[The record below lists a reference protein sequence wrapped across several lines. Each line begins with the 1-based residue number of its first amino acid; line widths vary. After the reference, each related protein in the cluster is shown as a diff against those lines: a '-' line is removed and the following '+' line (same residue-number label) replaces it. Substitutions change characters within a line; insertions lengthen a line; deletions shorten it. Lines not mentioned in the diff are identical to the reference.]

1 MRIPGLLGLTPILL
15 ATAGWHLLSAQT
27 VTLTPAALSFSSL
40 TGGAADTRQ
49 LTVGS
54 STSVPFA
61 IFSNKSWLKVPSP
74 PAGGFMTPATLTITA
89 DPTGMAAGSYSGA
102 LTIATGTSNA
112 TVNVTFVI
120 SPIGV
125 SPTSLS
131 FGPYTVGTV
140 PAAQQNITLSG
151 SGNYSTSQSSCSW
164 LSVSPSFGSA
174 PGTVIATLNGS
185 IVSGLAANT
194 YHCSITITPG
204 STNTPITVTASLT
217 ILPTPQV
224 TVNPT
229 TMTFNVQSGGTN
241 NVATQTLNIATA
253 PSQQLSYFLT
263 TNASDNWIT
272 FNPTTGATDATTG
285 AATVTVGYAT
295 AGLTPGNTYTGT
307 LTLSTPGGTP
317 TQTLIPVKLN
327 YSVNPFL
334 NVSPSSLNFTA
345 QFGVGNPSDQ
355 TITVSSTDGSQ
366 TATYAISKSGSAD
379 WLVIPNSGNTAAP
392 FTVSVQS
399 TALPPGMYTATI
411 TVTPS
416 AAGSTPLQI
425 PVVLTV
431 TNEASITTNVSAMSF
446 PYQIGQSQPPA
457 AQNLAI
463 SSSTGAAL
471 NYTATPSTTD
481 CGTGWLLLNSSAGA
495 VTGTTGSASPIA
507 VSVATNNLAAGTC
520 HASITITGKNAATGV
535 AVSNVVIPVT
545 VVVSTNPLLVAT
557 PAAISFATATGSSP
571 AQQTIALSST
581 SATDA
586 LTCTITDVT
595 ASAGGTT
602 WLFAGLTS
610 GGSCNNVLALSV
622 FANSLTPGTYNGTVT
637 VTAKIAGG
645 ANTANSPFT
654 IPVTLKVTSG
664 TLTLSPA
671 SLSFQYILGGASP
684 ADQTVTFGGSQS
696 LSYNAVVTD
705 PATTPW
711 LSVTPASGTTSAN
724 PTLTVK
730 VDGSKL
736 TVAQTYSGSITVTSP
751 NAANSPATIKVTV
764 AVSAG
769 TISAP
774 TTTLI
779 FDQVAGGSAPAA
791 QTIAVTGT
799 PGPLN
804 FTVATSQNTPWL
816 SVTPATG
823 TTPGS
828 IKVTASAG
836 SMAVGK
842 YTGNVIITSAGATG
856 SPITVPIVLNVVT
869 SQTLSADPASL
880 KFNFTVGQSA
890 PAAQTVAVTAAGGA
904 VPITVQVPGSAA
916 WLKVTPTSG
925 NTPATL
931 TVTATPGALTAGTYN
946 TTISVTSPNSLTT
959 LSIPVAFTI
968 VQVPQPVVSAIGN
981 AASYA
986 TGSISPG
993 ENIVIFGTG
1002 VGPATLT
1009 SGTVASDAW
1018 STTAGNTRVLFD
1030 GVPAPVIYASAAQT
1044 SVMVPYGVAGRT
1056 STSIV
1061 VEYSG
1066 VPSTALN
1073 YNVVAAAPGIYTLN
1087 QSGTGPG
1094 AVLNQDGVTV
1104 NSPNAPAPR
1113 GNVIAVYMTGEGQTT
1128 PAGSDGSII
1137 PAIASALKHPL
1148 LPVTATVNGISAKV
1162 LYYGSAPGLISGVMQ
1177 VNLEIPAT
1185 APTGGAVPVQIT
1197 VGTASTQTGVTIAV
1211 SQ

>member
-1 MRIPGLLGLTPILL
+1 MRLSTLFGLTPILL
-15 ATAGWHLLSAQT
+15 VTAGWHVLSAQT
-27 VTLTPAALSFSSL
+27 VTLTPTALSFSSL

-54 STSVPFA
+54 SASVPFA
-61 IFSNKSWLKVPSP
+61 IFSNQPWLKVPSP

-89 DPTGMAAGSYSGA
+89 DPTGLAAGSFSGV
-102 LTIATGTSNA
+102 LTIATGSANA
-112 TVNVTFVI
+112 TVNVTFVV

-151 SGNYSTSQSSCSW
+151 TGNYTTTQTGCSW
-164 LSVSPSFGSA
+164 LSVSPSFGTA

-185 IVSGLAANT
+185 IVAGLAANT
-194 YHCSITITPG
+194 YSCTITITPG
-204 STNTPITVTASLT
+204 STSTPITVSASLT

-229 TMTFNVQSGGTN
+229 AITFNVQSGGTN

-253 PSQQLSYFLT
+253 PSQQLNYFLT

-272 FNPTTGATDATTG
+272 FTPTTGATDATSG
-285 AATVTVGYAT
+285 AATATVGYAT
-295 AGLTPGNTYTGT
+295 AGLTPGNTYNGT
-307 LTLSTPGGTP
+307 LILSTPGGTP

-345 QFGVGNPSDQ
+345 QFGLSNPADQ
-355 TITVSSTDGSQ
+355 TVTVSSTDGSQ

-379 WLVIPNSGNTAAP
+379 WLVVPNSGNTAAP
-392 FTVSVQS
+392 FTVSVLS
-399 TALPPGMYTATI
+399 TGLAPGTYNATI

-416 AAGSTPLQI
+416 AAGSSALQI

-431 TNEASITTNVSAMSF
+431 TNQPSTVTNVSAMSF

-457 AQNLAI
+457 AQNLLI
-463 SSSTGAAL
+463 SSSTGAVL
-471 NYTATPSTTD
+471 NYSVIPSLTD
-481 CGTGWLLLNSSAGA
+481 CGTGWLLLNNSAGTI
-495 VTGTTGSASPIA
+495 TGSTASASPIA
-507 VSVATNNLAAGTC
+507 VSVATNNLVAGTC
-520 HASITITGKNAATGV
+520 HASITIAATNAATGA
-535 AVSNVVIPVT
+535 AVSNVAVAVT
-545 VVVSTNPLLVAT
+545 VVVSANPLLVAT
-557 PAAISFATATGSSP
+557 PAAITFVAATGSSP
-571 AQQTIALSST
+571 SQQTIALSST

-586 LTCTITDVT
+586 LTCAVTNVT

-622 FANSLTPGTYNGTVT
+622 FSGTLAPGTYNGTVT
-637 VTAKIAGG
+637 LTAKIAGG

-664 TLTLSPA
+664 TLTISPG
-671 SLSFQYILGGASP
+671 SLSFQYTLGGTSP
-684 ADQTVTFGGSQS
+684 AAQTVTLAGNQS

-705 PATTPW
+705 PAGTPW
-711 LSVTPASGTTSAN
+711 LSVTPNSGTTSAN
-724 PTLTVK
+724 STLTVS

-736 TVAQTYSGSITVTSP
+736 TVAQTYTGSITVTSP

-764 AVSAG
+764 VVSPG

-774 TTTLI
+774 TTTLT
-779 FDQVAGGSAPAA
+779 FDQVAGGPAPAA

-799 PGPLN
+799 PGTLN
-804 FTVATSQNTPWL
+804 FTVATSQNTAWL

-828 IKVTASAG
+828 VKVTASAG
-836 SMAVGK
+836 SLAVGK
-842 YTGNVIITSAGATG
+842 YNGSVIITSTGATG
-856 SPITVPIVLNVVT
+856 SPITVPVVLNVVA
-869 SQTLSADPASL
+869 SQTLSANPASL
-880 KFNFTVGQSA
+880 TFAYTVGQSA
-890 PAAQTVAVTAAGGA
+890 PAAQTLAIASSGGA
-904 VPITVQVPGSAA
+904 VPITVQVPASAS

-925 NTPATL
+925 TTPANL

-946 TTISVTSPNSLTT
+946 TSISVTSPSSLTT
-959 LSIPVAFTI
+959 LSVPVAFTV
-968 VQVPQPVVSAIGN
+968 VQVPQPVVNAIGN
-981 AASYA
+981 AASYS

-1009 SGTVASDAW
+1009 AGTVANGAW
-1018 STTAGNTRVLFD
+1018 GTTAGNTRVLFD
-1030 GVPAPVIYASAAQT
+1030 GVAAPMIYASAAQT

-1066 VPSTALN
+1066 VQSTALS
-1073 YNVVAAAPGIYTLN
+1073 YNVVATAPGIYTLN

-1094 AVLNQDGVTV
+1094 AVLNQNGITV
-1104 NSPNAPAPR
+1104 NSPSAPAPR
-1113 GNVIAVYMTGEGQTT
+1113 GSVIAVYMTGEGQTT
-1128 PAGSDGSII
+1128 PAGSDGTLI
-1137 PAIASALKHPL
+1137 PAIFNALKSPL
-1148 LPVTATVNGISAKV
+1148 LPVTATVNGITAKV
-1162 LYYGSAPGLISGVMQ
+1162 LYAGSAPGLVSGVMQ

-1185 APTGGAVPVQIT
+1185 APTGAAVPIQIA
-1197 VGTASTQTGVTIAV
+1197 VGSTNTQSGVTIAV